1 MEVADHGV
9 GDSVAR
15 VDDAALALLAAAPI
29 LSGLGLPTGLGGQFG
44 GLPEDRFY
52 PCPPGLPTE
61 VFVADGRRFRR
72 PTPIARPKNP
82 RRQAAG
88 KRNQALRRG
97 LSEAGRDRL
106 REAVLNLR
114 PWELS
119 TGPRSVAG
127 KAIAAANGK
136 RRQKG
141 RYSVRELRQHR
152 QALEARLEPLKQA
165 RRTVLATLS
174 QLGRSSSPPVSRS
187 PPGMDD
193 FSKFSSTFAGDSQV
207 VHGGSTVVLREA
219 GSRATARSR

>member
-1 MEVADHGV
+1 MEVADQGAGGI
-9 GDSVAR
+9 GDQSAR
-15 VDDAALALLAAAPI
+15 LDDAAWTLLTADPI
-29 LSGLGLPTGLGGQFG
+29 LFGMGLPRGSGDRFG
-44 GLPEDRFY
+44 GLSN
-52 PCPPGLPTE
+52 PCFWPAPTGLPTE
-61 VFVADGRRFRR
+61 VFVADGRRVRR
-72 PTPIARPKNP
+72 PPPIAKPKNP

-106 REAVLNLR
+106 RKAALYHR

-127 KAIAAANGK
+127 KAVAAANGK

-141 RYSVRELRQHR
+141 RYSIRELRQYR
-152 QALEARLEPLKQA
+152 RALEDSLGPLKQA

-174 QLGRSSSPPVSRS
+174 QLGRSSSPLVSGS

-193 FSKFSSTFAGDSQV
+193 FSKFSGTFAGDSWLI
-207 VHGGSTVVLREA
+207 HGGSTVD
-219 GSRATARSR
+219 

>member
-9 GDSVAR
+9 GGVGNSSTR
-15 VDDAALALLAAAPI
+15 LDDAELDLLAANPI

-52 PCPPGLPTE
+52 PCPPELPTE

-72 PTPIARPKNP
+72 PTPNTKHKNP

-88 KRNQALRRG
+88 KRNQALRQG
-97 LSEAGRDRL
+97 LSEAGRNRL
-106 REAVLNLR
+106 REAALSHR

-127 KAIAAANGK
+127 KAIAASNGK

-141 RYSVRELRQHR
+141 RYSVRELRQFR
-152 QALEARLEPLKQA
+152 LALEARLEPLKQA
-165 RRTVLATLS
+165 CQTVLATLS
-174 QLGRSSSPPVSRS
+174 QLGQSSSPLVCGM
-187 PPGMDD
+187 PPGVVD
-193 FSKFSSTFAGDSQV
+193 FSKVSGAATGDS
-207 VHGGSTVVLREA
+207 R
-219 GSRATARSR
+219 

>member
-1 MEVADHGV
+1 MEVAYHGV
-9 GDSVAR
+9 GGVGNSSTR
-15 VDDAALALLAAAPI
+15 LDDAELDLLAANPI

-52 PCPPGLPTE
+52 LCPPGLPTE
-61 VFVADGRRFRR
+61 VFVANGRRVHR
-72 PTPIARPKNP
+72 PPPIAKPKNP

-106 REAVLNLR
+106 REAALSHR
-114 PWELS
+114 SWELS
-119 TGPRSVAG
+119 TGPRTVAG

-141 RYSVRELRQHR
+141 RYSVRELRQFR
-152 QALEARLEPLKQA
+152 LALEASLEPLKQA
-165 RRTVLATLS
+165 RRTVLATLF
-174 QLGRSSSPPVSRS
+174 QLGRSSSPLVSGP

-193 FSKFSSTFAGDSQV
+193 FSKNSGTSAGDSRW
-207 VHGGSTVVLREA
+207 VHSGSTVD
-219 GSRATARSR
+219 

>member
-9 GDSVAR
+9 GGVGNSSTRLDGAEL
-15 VDDAALALLAAAPI
+15 DLLAAAPI

-61 VFVADGRRFRR
+61 VFVADGRWFRR
-72 PTPIARPKNP
+72 PTPIAKPKNP

-97 LSEAGRDRL
+97 LSEAGRGRL
-106 REAVLNLR
+106 REAALSHR

-141 RYSVRELRQHR
+141 QYSVRELRR
-152 QALEARLEPLKQA
+152 YRLALEARLEPLRQA
-165 RRTVLATLS
+165 RQTVLAALS
-174 QLGRSSSPPVSRS
+174 QPGRSSFPLFCGP

-193 FSKFSSTFAGDSQV
+193 FSEFSGTVTGDS
-207 VHGGSTVVLREA
+207 R
-219 GSRATARSR
+219 